1 VSQPKS
7 PLRSATLAALAAGA
21 AVLVLQEVSALVP
34 PIGSAIRSLPVVA
47 IVLVLATIYIV
58 VQLIRSR

>member
-1 VSQPKS
+1 MSQPTS

-21 AVLVLQEVSALVP
+21 AVLILQEISVLVP
-34 PIGSAIRSLPVVA
+34 PIGAAVRSLPIVA
-47 IVLVLATIYIV
+47 IALVLATIYIV

>member
-1 VSQPKS
+1 VSQPTS

-21 AVLVLQEVSALVP
+21 AVLILQELSVLVP
-34 PIGSAIRSLPVVA
+34 PIGAAVRSLP

>member
-1 VSQPKS
+1 MSQPTS

-21 AVLVLQEVSALVP
+21 AVLFLQEISVLFP
-34 PIGSAIRSLPVVA
+34 PIGAAVRNLPIVA
-47 IVLVLATIYIV
+47 IVLVLATVYIV

>member
-1 VSQPKS
+1 VSQPAS

-34 PIGSAIRSLPVVA
+34 PIGSAIRSLPIVA
-47 IVLVLATIYIV
+47 IVLVVATVYIV

>member
-1 VSQPKS
+1 MSQPTS
-7 PLRSATLAALAAGA
+7 SLRSATLAALAAGA

>member
-1 VSQPKS
+1 MSQPTR
-7 PLRSATLAALAAGA
+7 PFRSATIAALAAGA
-21 AVLVLQEVSALVP
+21 AVLILQEISTLVP
-34 PIGSAIRSLPVVA
+34 PIGIAVRSLPVVA

>member
-1 VSQPKS
+1 M
-7 PLRSATLAALAAGA
+7 
-21 AVLVLQEVSALVP
+21 VP
-34 PIGSAIRSLPVVA
+34 PIGSAVRSLPIVA

>member
-1 VSQPKS
+1 MSQPTS
-7 PLRSATLAALAAGA
+7 PLRSATVAALAAGA
-21 AVLVLQEVSALVP
+21 AVLILQEISALVP

-47 IVLVLATIYIV
+47 ILLVLATIYIV

>member
-1 VSQPKS
+1 MSQPAS
-7 PLRSATLAALAAGA
+7 PLRSATLAAFAAGA
-21 AVLVLQEVSALVP
+21 AVLILQEISALVP
-34 PIGSAIRSLPVVA
+34 PIGSAVRSLPIVA

>member
-1 VSQPKS
+1 MSQPTS

-21 AVLVLQEVSALVP
+21 AVLILQEISALVP
-34 PIGSAIRSLPVVA
+34 PIGSAVRNLPIVA
-47 IVLVLATIYIV
+47 IVLVLATVYIV

>member
-1 VSQPKS
+1 MSQPTS
-7 PLRSATLAALAAGA
+7 PLRSATLEALAAGA
-21 AVLVLQEVSALVP
+21 AVLILQEISVLVP
-34 PIGSAIRSLPVVA
+34 PIGAAVRSLPIVA

>member
-1 VSQPKS
+1 MSQPTS

>member
-7 PLRSATLAALAAGA
+7 PLRSATLAAFAAGA
-21 AVLVLQEVSALVP
+21 AVLILQEISALVP
-34 PIGSAIRSLPVVA
+34 PIGSAVRSLPIVA

>member
-1 VSQPKS
+1 MSQPTS
-7 PLRSATLAALAAGA
+7 PLRSATLAALAAGV
-21 AVLVLQEVSALVP
+21 AVLILQEISVLVP
-34 PIGSAIRSLPVVA
+34 PIGAAVRSLPIVA

>member
-1 VSQPKS
+1 VSQPTS
-7 PLRSATLAALAAGA
+7 PLRSATLAVLAAGA
-21 AVLVLQEVSALVP
+21 AVLILQEISVLLP
-34 PIGSAIRSLPVVA
+34 PIGSAVRSLPIVA

>member
-1 VSQPKS
+1 VSQPTS
-7 PLRSATLAALAAGA
+7 PLRSATLAALAAGS
-21 AVLVLQEVSALVP
+21 AVLILQEISVLVP
-34 PIGSAIRSLPVVA
+34 PIGAAVRSLPIVA

>member
-1 VSQPKS
+1 MRQPTS

-21 AVLVLQEVSALVP
+21 AVLMLQEISALVP
-34 PIGSAIRSLPVVA
+34 PIGSAVRNLPIVA
-47 IVLVLATIYIV
+47 IVLVVATVYIV

>member
-1 VSQPKS
+1 MSQPTS
-7 PLRSATLAALAAGA
+7 PLRSATLAAIAAGA
-21 AVLVLQEVSALVP
+21 AVLILQEISALVP

-47 IVLVLATIYIV
+47 IVLVVATIYIV

>member
-1 VSQPKS
+1 MSQPTS
-7 PLRSATLAALAAGA
+7 PLRSATIAALAAGA
-21 AVLVLQEVSALVP
+21 AVLALQEVSALVP

-47 IVLVLATIYIV
+47 IALVLATLYIV

>member
-1 VSQPKS
+1 MSQPTS

-21 AVLVLQEVSALVP
+21 AVLILQEISVLVP
-34 PIGSAIRSLPVVA
+34 PIGAAVRSLPIVA
-47 IVLVLATIYIV
+47 FMLVLATIYLV

>member
-1 VSQPKS
+1 MSQPTS

-21 AVLVLQEVSALVP
+21 AVLILHEISALVP
-34 PIGSAIRSLPVVA
+34 PIGSAVRSLPIVA
-47 IVLVLATIYIV
+47 ILLVVATIYIV

>member
-1 VSQPKS
+1 V
-7 PLRSATLAALAAGA
+7 
-21 AVLVLQEVSALVP
+21 VLVLQEISVLVP
-34 PIGSAIRSLPVVA
+34 PIGGAVRSLPIVA